1 MHMKLFYLLLYF
13 ISFPK
18 KDWRKLKINDTDTW
32 KSELK
37 DNSHIIRETVVEQLY
52 QKPKA
57 KESNS
62 NWIQNR
68 WEQNKNNPE
77 QTKLN
82 SKLYGISYRSSRWSA
97 VMISFKAAAEIMGRM
112 PTAFFS
118 QKQGG
123 CFSWQD
129 IDY

>member
-82 SKLYGISYRSSRWSA
+82 SKLYGISYRSSS
-97 VMISFKAAAEIMGRM
+97 
-112 PTAFFS
+112 
-118 QKQGG
+118 
-123 CFSWQD
+123 
-129 IDY
+129 